1 MKILKHYSIVL
12 FISFLLFLI
21 IINIFK
27 PIFKAQELIFPYAIT
42 PFDIVTKFPKTW
54 FYIKITYC
62 ITFFLNLF
70 LAINSIFKFI
80 LIKKSKIKNNQN
92 IETNIDFGNFN
103 LLLGTNSITQNNI
116 YIPEKGLYQNI
127 LITGTIGSRE
137 NCFLYVSY
145 VKSIT

>member
-21 IINIFK
+21 IINIFWS
-27 PIFKAQELIFPYAIT
+27 IFKAQELIFPYAVT
-42 PFDIVTKFPKTW
+42 QFDIISKFPKTW
-54 FYIKITYC
+54 FYIKLIYC
-62 ITFFLNLF
+62 ITCFFNLF
-70 LAINSIFKFI
+70 LCVNSISKFF
-80 LIKKSKIKNNQN
+80 LIKNSKNKKNQN
-92 IETNIDFGNFN
+92 IETNINFGNFN
-103 LLLGTNSITQNNI
+103 LLLGTNSINKNKI